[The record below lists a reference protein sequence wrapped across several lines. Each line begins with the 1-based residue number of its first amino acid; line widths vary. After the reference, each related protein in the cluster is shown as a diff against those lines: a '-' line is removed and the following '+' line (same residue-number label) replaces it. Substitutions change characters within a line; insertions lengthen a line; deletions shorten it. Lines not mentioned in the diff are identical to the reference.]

1 MGVSA
6 KKFAPRTKNG
16 PKWRFMACRA
26 NYFAKE
32 PLKAPCWANFV
43 AGRPKR
49 RMSGKLCLAISH
61 TRTLL
66 GELCLGSSGN
76 RLAGNVTVTKW
87 A

>member
-1 MGVSA
+1 MA
-6 KKFAPRTKNG
+6 Q
-16 PKWRFMACRA
+16 KWRFMACRA

-32 PLKAPCWANFV
+32 LLKAPCLANFV

-49 RMSGKLCLAISH
+49 RMQGKLYLAISH

-76 RLAGNVTVTKW
+76 RLAGTVTVTKW